1 MRFTNFDWFQNEID
15 DSQFLRSCHCQ
26 HFLLTLRLIAN
37 EHERRVVFRRC
48 FVQEIIVG
56 SNTGVVRIVVVV
68 YIIGICGVIVFGSSS

>member
-1 MRFTNFDWFQNEID
+1 MI
-15 DSQFLRSCHCQ
+15 LC
-26 HFLLTLRLIAN
+26 LITD

-68 YIIGICGVIVFGSSS
+68 VVIVYIIRVCGVIFFGSSS